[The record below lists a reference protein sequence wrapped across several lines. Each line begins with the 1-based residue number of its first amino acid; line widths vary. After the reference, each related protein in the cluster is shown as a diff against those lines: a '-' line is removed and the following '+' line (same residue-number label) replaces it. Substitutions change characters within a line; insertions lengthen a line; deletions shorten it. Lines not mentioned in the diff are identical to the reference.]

1 MTARGR
7 RIDDTMLEDV
17 NQALGLGLQ
26 RNIHHIKEMIY
37 LIIRKAFQITKG
49 CGELDVISIVRMPD
63 IDVTYKAEALFQDAV
78 VDFKKVNKIN
88 HIGRVTSQIEE
99 KTGCI
104 S

>member
-1 MTARGR
+1 MPETSKE
-7 RIDDTMLEDV
+7 RIRFLKRDFEL
-17 NQALGLGLQ
+17 L
-26 RNIHHIKEMIY
+26 HIFLSFTDLSTSKER
-37 LIIRKAFQITKG
+37 IRFLKRDFEHIFLSFTDLSCMA
-49 CGELDVISIVRMPD
+49 
-63 IDVTYKAEALFQDAV
+63 DVTYKAEALFQDAV

>member
-1 MTARGR
+1 MFPDKDHLLEILQQIAVQWGFTHARNFKGTNQE
-7 RIDDTMLEDV
+7 RIRFLKRDFE
-17 NQALGLGLQ
+17 
-26 RNIHHIKEMIY
+26 HIFLSFTDLSCM
-37 LIIRKAFQITKG
+37 A
-49 CGELDVISIVRMPD
+49 
-63 IDVTYKAEALFQDAV
+63 DVTYKAEALFQDAV